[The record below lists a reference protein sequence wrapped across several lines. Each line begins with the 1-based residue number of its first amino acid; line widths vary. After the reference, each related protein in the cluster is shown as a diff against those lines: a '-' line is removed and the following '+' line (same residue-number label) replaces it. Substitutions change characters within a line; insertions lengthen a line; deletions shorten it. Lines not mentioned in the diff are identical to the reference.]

1 MTKYL
6 SSSAKLLIGY
16 TCFVFCSSSLAAEK
30 RQLDSHEHGVSTL
43 KIAIEKNIFEMEL
56 KSPADDIVGFEHAP
70 ENEKQKSQINKALA
84 IFKDKKGIFMPS
96 PAASCKITGHSAEFE
111 TDASSGHAGFHVK
124 WQMSCSHPEKITT
137 LATSFFKSFPK
148 AEEIEVE
155 IISGAG
161 QKAIEWENTNNQI
174 KLPVSA
180 Q

>member
-1 MTKYL
+1 VTKYL

-56 KSPADDIVGFEHAP
+56 ESPADDIVGFEHAP
-70 ENEKQKSQINKALA
+70 ENEKQKSQIDKALA
-84 IFKDKKGIFMPS
+84 IFKDKKGIFIPS
-96 PAASCKITGHSAEFE
+96 PAASCKITDHSAEFE
-111 TDASSGHAGFHVK
+111 TNASSGHAGFHVK

-137 LATSFFKSFPK
+137 LATSIFKSFPK
-148 AEEIEVE
+148 TKEIEVE

-161 QKAIEWENTNNQI
+161 QKAIEWENTINQI